1 MTSEA
6 EPCSFQSRN
15 KEFMRNQ
22 KNGANSRFR
31 TIQFVLAMCLLV
43 VPGFL
48 VACASSKAVSPAASS
63 GSEMRRYALQGKVI
77 AANVLHRKVVIAHED
92 IPNYME
98 AMTMPFTLLD
108 EAKLRELKRG
118 DGVKATLVFDEQTNR
133 SWLEDFVVTETNA
146 ASRPAA
152 VQ

>member
-1 MTSEA
+1 
-6 EPCSFQSRN
+6 
-15 KEFMRNQ
+15 MRNQ
-22 KNGANSRFR
+22 KSGALFKPR
-31 TIQFVLAMCLLV
+31 TIQFVLSVCLLV
-43 VPGFL
+43 VSGFL
-48 VACASSKAVSPAASS
+48 PACTSSKAVSPAAPS
-63 GSEMRRYALQGKVI
+63 GSEMRRYAMKGRVI
-77 AANVLHRKVVIAHED
+77 AANVKHRKVVIAHED

-133 SWLEDFVVTETNA
+133 SWLEDFVVMETNA
-146 ASRPAA
+146 AARPAA

>member
-1 MTSEA
+1 
-6 EPCSFQSRN
+6 
-15 KEFMRNQ
+15 MRNQ
-22 KNGANSRFR
+22 KSGARFKPR
-31 TIQFVLAMCLLV
+31 TFQLVLSACLLV

-48 VACASSKAVSPAASS
+48 AACASSKAVSPAASS
-63 GSEMRRYALQGKVI
+63 DSEMRRYALKGKVV
-77 AANVLHRKVVIAHED
+77 AANVKHHKVVIAHED

-133 SWLEDFVVTETNA
+133 SWLEDFVVMETSA
-146 ASRPAA
+146 AVRPAA